1 MGYKVKY
8 TTAQVNEAMDTT
20 VSRLRNEGVLKSETV
35 YIVLMNGGTW
45 FASHVFDRLGE
56 PMNEVHYV
64 KLHSYDGQSS
74 GDIHWDY
81 LPTMEL
87 TGRDVVV
94 LDDICDTGKTDMAL
108 YAYLQSLKPQS
119 MAFLTLLKRT
129 STKLPSEIR
138 LYSCITDDSADF
150 FVGCGLDDNGQGR
163 LLPYV
168 SVVEKNCVF

>member
-8 TTAQVNEAMDTT
+8 TAAQVSGAMDTA
-20 VSRLRNEGVLKSETV
+20 VSRLQEQGILTKDTV

-56 PMNEVHYV
+56 PQNEVYYV
-64 KLHSYDGQSS
+64 KLHSYDGMSS

-81 LPTMEL
+81 LPEMNL

-94 LDDICDTGKTDMAL
+94 LDDICDTGKTDIAL
-108 YAYLQSLKPQS
+108 YRYLHSFRPHS
-119 MAFLTLLKRT
+119 VCFFTLLKRT
-129 STKLPSEIR
+129 TTSLPEEIT
-138 LYSCITDDSADF
+138 LHTCITDDSADF

-163 LLPYV
+163 LLPYIG
-168 SVVEKNCVF
+168 VVNAQ

>member
-8 TTAQVNEAMDTT
+8 TAAQVNEAIDKA
-20 VSRLRNEGVLKSETV
+20 VSRLQTDGVLSQDTV

-56 PMNEVHYV
+56 PENEVYYV
-64 KLHSYDGQSS
+64 KIHSYDGRSS

-81 LPTMEL
+81 QPRMNL
-87 TGRDVVV
+87 TDCDVVV

-108 YAYLQSLKPQS
+108 HRYLQTCRPRSIC
-119 MAFLTLLKRT
+119 FFTLLKRT
-129 STKLPSEIR
+129 TTSLPDEIR

-150 FVGCGLDDNGQGR
+150 FVGCGLDDNGRGR
-163 LLPYV
+163 QLPYV
-168 SVVEKNCVF
+168 GVVDAD

>member
-8 TTAQVNEAMDTT
+8 TTAQVNEAMDKT
-20 VSRLRNEGVLKSETV
+20 VSRLRNEGVLTSDTV

-64 KLHSYDGQSS
+64 KLHSYEGMSS

-81 LPTMEL
+81 LPDMNL
-87 TGRDVVV
+87 TDRDVVV
-94 LDDICDTGKTDMAL
+94 LDDICDTGKTNKAL
-108 YAYLQSLKPQS
+108 YQHLQTRHPRSVR
-119 MAFLTLLKRT
+119 FLTLLKRAT
-129 STKLPSEIR
+129 TCLPSEIR

-150 FVGCGLDDNGQGR
+150 FVGCGLDDNGLGR

-168 SVVEKNCVF
+168 GVVDAH